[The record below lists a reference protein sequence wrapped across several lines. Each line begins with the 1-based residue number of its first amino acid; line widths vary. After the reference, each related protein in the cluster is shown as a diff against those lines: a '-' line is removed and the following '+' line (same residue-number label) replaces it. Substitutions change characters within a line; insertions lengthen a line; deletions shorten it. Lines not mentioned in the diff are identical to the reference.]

1 MRGSE
6 VQELLV
12 DQGQR
17 QNLEGHLIDF
27 LILIVTEDSQ
37 ISVQELFWSIE
48 VKVEAKQT
56 KDFLLKIDEVLLL
69 ALVAIEVLQGIDH
82 VHEVRVLGLLDFGTY
97 QQASKGQIRSLI
109 AWEVLRPGQSNVPVE
124 NCSSCEEC
132 LVAVTSL
139 FVKLEH
145 ELHGEGAVID
155 LEMLEASLSLAI
167 GTT

>member
-1 MRGSE
+1 MEKWVSIWVTLAFFKFFLDHEDVDGKDKSWGRYLRGSE

-37 ISVQELFWSIE
+37 ISVQKLFWSIE

-82 VHEVRVLGLLDFGTY
+82 VHEVRVLRLLDFGTY
-97 QQASKGQIRSLI
+97 QQAS
-109 AWEVLRPGQSNVPVE
+109 
-124 NCSSCEEC
+124 
-132 LVAVTSL
+132 
-139 FVKLEH
+139 
-145 ELHGEGAVID
+145 
-155 LEMLEASLSLAI
+155 
-167 GTT
+167 